1 MCLMRLSTC
10 LFCDKN
16 ISIHPKLPPSSSSS
30 SSSSLPPFLNSKE
43 EEEEK
48 GRQILI
54 MTGSRGAFARITSG
68 GIKKSSE
75 EEKEKEEEEEEG
87 ELAPPSFLQS
97 SFLHLSS
104 LFTQRLCENNCKVL
118 VVVFIFCFFLL

>member
-1 MCLMRLSTC
+1 MRLSTC

-75 EEKEKEEEEEEG
+75 EEKEEEEG

-104 LFTQRLCENNCKVL
+104 LFTQRLCENNFKVL

>member
-16 ISIHPKLPPSSSSS
+16 ISIHPKLPPSSSSSS

-75 EEKEKEEEEEEG
+75 EEEEEKEEEEG

-104 LFTQRLCENNCKVL
+104 LFTQRLCENNFKVL